1 MSENLNKNTVKNL
14 KKIKKLF
21 DKADALFSEIDDTDN
36 HNIFDFHN
44 ENYSLNHCIRWGVTA
59 CDELLNENTINK

>member
-21 DKADALFSEIDDTDN
+21 DKAETLFSEIDATDN
-36 HNIFDFHN
+36 YAIFDFHN

-59 CDELLNENTINK
+59 CDELLNKKIQ

>member
-21 DKADALFSEIDDTDN
+21 DKAETLFSEIDATDSN
-36 HNIFDFHN
+36 AILGFHH
-44 ENYSLNHCIRWGVTA
+44 EEYSLNHCIRWGVSA
-59 CDELLNENTINK
+59 CDELLIKKHSNK